1 MDYALDR
8 FTEEIRAALATQGAV
23 PEGLIELITPKPGI
37 AADLAFPAFRAARE
51 RGVAP
56 PALAAELAA
65 TLRFGPETLVGR
77 IEAAGPFL
85 NLSLDP
91 ARLAAAVL
99 AECDR
104 LGDLYGHDDRGA
116 GQTLIVEYSS
126 PNMARRM
133 HVGHIRSTI
142 IGQALANILGA
153 LGYQIV
159 SDSHIGDWGKNFGVL
174 LTAIAHEGRPEGR
187 DEGALATL
195 EGFYARYNR
204 LLTEDPTI
212 DAEAREW
219 SLRLERGDETA
230 TELWRW
236 IVEMTLRINAPL
248 YARLGVR
255 FDTILGESFFN
266 DKMAPVVA
274 AALESGVAT
283 RAEDGAVVV
292 ELPDQPTFLLERRDG
307 GTLYHT
313 RDAAT
318 IAYREAEWSPA
329 AIIYVVDA
337 RQELHFRQLFAL
349 MRALGYGEQATLVH
363 VSFGVVVGPDGQP
376 LAARKGNMVY
386 LQALLDE
393 AHGRA
398 RAVVDAANAD
408 LPETEREAI
417 AEAVGIGAIIYN
429 DLHQDPRRTIA
440 LDWERMLALQGDSAP
455 YIQYMHARC
464 RSILRRAGGAEYGAG
479 DPTLLVAPA
488 ETALLKALAGLPAA
502 LLEAGE
508 RYAPFVLAGWCYETA
523 RATAAFYRDCPV
535 LAAESPALRDAR
547 LRLVAATARALAN
560 GLRLLGIDAPER
572 M

>member
-8 FTEEIRAALATQGAV
+8 FAEEIRAALITQGGV
-23 PEGLIELITPKPGI
+23 SVGLVELVTPKPGI

-51 RGVAP
+51 RGVPP

-65 TLRFGPETLVGR
+65 GLRFGSETLVGR
-77 IEAAGPFL
+77 VEAAGPFL
-85 NLSLDP
+85 NVSLDP
-91 ARLAAAVL
+91 ARLAMAVL
-99 AECDR
+99 AECDER
-104 LGDLYGHDDRGA
+104 GADYGHDDRGA
-116 GQTLIVEYSS
+116 GQTVLVEYSS

-142 IGQALANILGA
+142 IGQALANILAA
-153 LGYQIV
+153 LGYRIT

-174 LTAIAHEGRPEGR
+174 LTAIAHEGRPDGR

-204 LLTEDPTI
+204 LLAEDPVI

-230 TELWRW
+230 RELWRW

-274 AALESGVAT
+274 AALAAGVAT
-283 RAEDGAVVV
+283 RAADGAVVV
-292 ELPDQPTFLLERRDG
+292 ALPELPTFLLERRDG

-318 IAYREAEWSPA
+318 IAYREAEYAPA
-329 AIIYVVDA
+329 AIVYVVDA

-349 MRALGYGEQATLVH
+349 MRALGYGERTALVH
-363 VSFGVVVGPDGQP
+363 VSFGVVIGPDGQP

-393 AHGRA
+393 AHSRA
-398 RAVVDAANAD
+398 RAVVDATDAE
-408 LPETEREAI
+408 LPEAEREAI
-417 AEAVGIGAIIYN
+417 AEAVGVGAIIYN

-464 RSILRRAGGAEYGAG
+464 RSILRRAGDADYAAG
-479 DPTLLVAPA
+479 DATLLVAPA

-502 LLEAGE
+502 LREAGA

-535 LAAESPALRDAR
+535 LAAETPELRDAR

-560 GLRLLGIDAPER
+560 GLRLLGIAAPER

>member
-8 FTEEIRAALATQGAV
+8 FAGQIRAALATQGAV
-23 PEGLIELITPKPGI
+23 PAGLIELITPKPGI
-37 AADLAFPAFRAARE
+37 AADLAFPVFRAARE
-51 RGVAP
+51 RGMAP
-56 PALAAELAA
+56 PALAAALAT
-65 TLRFGPETLVGR
+65 TLHFGPETLVGR
-77 IEAAGPFL
+77 VEAAGPFL
-85 NLSLDP
+85 NVSLDP
-91 ARLAAAVL
+91 ARLATAVL

-104 LGDLYGHDDRGA
+104 LGDGYGHDDRGA

-142 IGQALANILGA
+142 IGQALANILAA
-153 LGYQIV
+153 LGYQVV

-174 LTAIAHEGRPEGR
+174 LTAIAHEGRPVGR
-187 DEGALATL
+187 DEGALAIL
-195 EGFYARYNR
+195 EGFYARYTR
-204 LLTEDPTI
+204 LLAEDQAL

-219 SLRLERGDETA
+219 SLRLERGDEIA

-248 YARLGVR
+248 LARLGVR

-266 DKMAPVVA
+266 DTMAPVVA
-274 AALESGVAT
+274 AALDRGVAKPGD
-283 RAEDGAVVV
+283 DGAIIA
-292 ELPDQPTFLLERRDG
+292 ELPDLPTFLLARSDG

-329 AIIYVVDA
+329 AIVYVVDA

-349 MRALGYGEQATLVH
+349 MRALGYGERTALVH

-393 AHGRA
+393 AHDRA
-398 RAVVDAANAD
+398 RAVVDATNAE
-408 LPETEREAI
+408 LPAAEREAI
-417 AEAVGIGAIIYN
+417 AEAVGVGAIIYN

-464 RSILRRAGGAEYGAG
+464 RSILRRAGDADPAG
-479 DPTLLVAPA
+479 GDAALLIAPA

-502 LLEAGE
+502 IREAGG

-523 RATAAFYRDCPV
+523 RAVAAFYRDCPV
-535 LAAESPALRDAR
+535 LAAERPELRDAR
-547 LRLVAATARALAN
+547 LRLVAAAARALAN
-560 GLRLLGIDAPER
+560 GLRLLGIAAPER

>member
-8 FTEEIRAALATQGAV
+8 FSGVIRAALIEQGGIPA
-23 PEGLIELITPKPGI
+23 GLVELVTPKPGI
-37 AADLAFPAFRAARE
+37 AADLAFPVFRAARE
-51 RGVAP
+51 RGVPP
-56 PALAAELAA
+56 PALARELAE
-65 TLRFGPETLVGR
+65 TLRFAPDALVGR
-77 IEAAGPFL
+77 VEAAGPFL
-85 NLSLDP
+85 NFSLDP
-91 ARLAAAVL
+91 ARLAAATL

-104 LGDLYGHDDRGA
+104 LAERYGHDDLGA
-116 GQTLIVEYSS
+116 GRTILVEYSS

-153 LGYQIV
+153 LGYRVI

-187 DEGALATL
+187 DEGALAIL
-195 EGFYARYNR
+195 EGLYACYNR
-204 LLTEDPTI
+204 LLAEDPAL

-230 TELWRW
+230 RELWRW

-255 FDTILGESFFN
+255 FDTVLGESFFN
-266 DKMAPVVA
+266 DKMAPIVA
-274 AALESGVAT
+274 AALARGVAT
-283 RAEDGAVVV
+283 RAPAGAVVV
-292 ELPDQPTFLLERRDG
+292 ELPGLPTFLLERSDS

-318 IAYREAEWSPA
+318 VAYREAEYAPA
-329 AIIYVVDA
+329 AIVYVVDE

-349 MRALGYGEQATLVH
+349 MRALGYGERTALVH

-393 AHGRA
+393 AHARA
-398 RAVVDAANAD
+398 RAVVDEANTAIS
-408 LPETEREAI
+408 EEERETI
-417 AEAVGIGAIIYN
+417 AEAVGIGALIYN

-464 RSILRRAGGAEYGAG
+464 CSILRRAGGADFAAG
-479 DPTLLVAPA
+479 DPALLTAPA
-488 ETALLKALAGLPAA
+488 ETALLKALALLPGA
-502 LLEAGE
+502 LREAGA
-508 RYAPFVLAGWCYETA
+508 RYAPHILAGWCYETA

-535 LAAESPALRDAR
+535 LTAETPPLRAAR

-560 GLRLLGIDAPER
+560 GLRPLGIAAPAR

>member
-8 FTEEIRAALATQGAV
+8 FAGEIHAALVAQGGV
-23 PEGLIELITPKPGI
+23 PAGLIELITPKPGI
-37 AADLAFPAFRAARE
+37 AADLTFPTFRAARE
-51 RGVAP
+51 RGLPP
-56 PALAAELAA
+56 PALAAELA
-65 TLRFGPETLVGR
+65 TGLRFGAETLVGR
-77 IEAAGPFL
+77 VEAAGPFL
-85 NLSLDP
+85 NFSLDP

-104 LGDLYGHDDRGA
+104 LGDDYGHDDRGA
-116 GQTLIVEYSS
+116 GQTMIVEYSS

-142 IGQALANILGA
+142 IGQALANILAA
-153 LGYQIV
+153 LGYRAV

-174 LTAIAHEGRPEGR
+174 LTAIAREGRPEGR

-204 LLTEDPTI
+204 LLAEDQAL

-230 TELWRW
+230 RELWRW

-248 YARLGVR
+248 YARLDVR

-274 AALESGVAT
+274 DALERGVAT
-283 RAEDGAVVV
+283 RADDGAVVV
-292 ELPDQPTFLLERRDG
+292 ELPELPTFLLERRDG

-318 IAYREAEWSPA
+318 IAYREAEWAPA
-329 AIIYVVDA
+329 AIVYVVDA

-349 MRALGYGEQATLVH
+349 MRALGYGERTAFVH
-363 VSFGVVVGPDGQP
+363 VSFGVVIGPDGQP

-393 AHGRA
+393 AHTRA
-398 RAVVDAANAD
+398 RAIVDATNAE
-408 LPETEREAI
+408 LPEAEREAI

-429 DLHQDPRRTIA
+429 DLYQDPRRTIA

-464 RSILRRAGGAEYGAG
+464 RSILRRAGDADYAKG
-479 DPTLLVAPA
+479 DPALLVAPA
-488 ETALLKALAGLPAA
+488 ETALLRALAGLPVA
-502 LLEAGE
+502 LREAGA

-535 LAAESPALRDAR
+535 LAAESPDLRDAR

-560 GLRLLGIDAPER
+560 GLRLLGIAAPTR

>member
-8 FTEEIRAALATQGAV
+8 FAGEIRAALATQGAV
-23 PEGLIELITPKPGI
+23 PTGLIELITPKPGI
-37 AADLAFPAFRAARE
+37 AADLAFPVFRAARE
-51 RGVAP
+51 RGMAP
-56 PALAAELAA
+56 PALAAALAT
-65 TLRFGPETLVGR
+65 TLHFGPETLVGR
-77 IEAAGPFL
+77 VEAAGPFL
-85 NLSLDP
+85 NVSLDP
-91 ARLAAAVL
+91 ARLATAVL

-104 LGDLYGHDDRGA
+104 LGDGYGHDDRGA

-142 IGQALANILGA
+142 IGQALANILAA
-153 LGYQIV
+153 LGYQVV

-174 LTAIAHEGRPEGR
+174 LTAIAHEGRPAGR
-187 DEGALATL
+187 DEGALAIL
-195 EGFYARYNR
+195 EGFYARYTR
-204 LLTEDPTI
+204 LLAEDQAL

-219 SLRLERGDETA
+219 SLRLERGDEIA

-266 DKMAPVVA
+266 DTMAPVVA
-274 AALESGVAT
+274 AALDRGVAKPGD
-283 RAEDGAVVV
+283 DGAIIA
-292 ELPDQPTFLLERRDG
+292 ELPDLPTFLLARSDG

-329 AIIYVVDA
+329 AIVYVVDA

-349 MRALGYGEQATLVH
+349 MRALGYGERTAFVH

-393 AHGRA
+393 AHDRA
-398 RAVVDAANAD
+398 RAVVDATNAE
-408 LPETEREAI
+408 LPDAEREAI
-417 AEAVGIGAIIYN
+417 AEAVGVGAIIYN

-464 RSILRRAGGAEYGAG
+464 RSILRRAGDVDPAG
-479 DPTLLVAPA
+479 GDAALLIAPT
-488 ETALLKALAGLPAA
+488 ETALLKALAGLPGAIR
-502 LLEAGE
+502 EAGG

-523 RATAAFYRDCPV
+523 RAVAAFYRDCPV
-535 LAAESPALRDAR
+535 LAAERPELRDAR
-547 LRLVAATARALAN
+547 LRLVAAAARALAN
-560 GLRLLGIDAPER
+560 GLRLLGIAAPER